1 MGVRIEQTRNG
12 KWRIKICHKRRRK
25 QHTVSDRKTAF
36 ELVRRL
42 EMQLALGDVGIG
54 NPDSPTLQEYAAVWL
69 RTHAM
74 VYTKPRTV
82 EYYQTMLRRHIVP
95 TLGGLRLSELSRE
108 RVKALVADRAASGL
122 ARGTLDGIVASLRV
136 ICNHALEEGRMTQ
149 NPAARLGRFYRG
161 LTEKEGRQV
170 DAFTEREL
178 ALVLKTAERECPE
191 QSDLI
196 STAGLTGMRVG
207 EVLGLQW
214 PDIDFEGRFI
224 EVRRTVYWRGTGLH
238 VSSPK
243 SGKGRRVAIPRL
255 LAKQLRQRRDIL
267 TAHAALEG
275 REPSVWA
282 FPNRAGKPQDSVNL
296 LKRTW
301 YPLLAKAGLRRL
313 SFHALRHTYS
323 SLLIQRGES
332 LAFIKQQLG
341 HASIQTTVDVYG
353 HLVPGDNRECLDRLA
368 DATGRNN
375 PQRVPQAGRK
385 GSHKA
390 MIGWSR
396 RGELNS

>member
-1 MGVRIEQTRNG
+1 MGERVKEKTNG
-12 KWRIKICHKRRRK
+12 KWRIDICHRGKRK
-25 QHTVSDRKTAF
+25 TITVSDRKTA
-36 ELVRRL
+36 L
-42 EMQLALGDVGIG
+42 EVARKLEARLALGLTGLDG
-54 NPDSPTLQEYAAVWL
+54 PESPTFREYAMEWL
-69 RTHAM
+69 QTYAA

-82 EYYQTMLRRHIVP
+82 EFYETVLRHHLLP
-95 TLGGLRLSELSRE
+95 TLGGLRLSELSRD
-108 RVKALVADRAASGL
+108 RVRTLVADRAAVGL
-122 ARGTLDGIVASLRV
+122 ARGSLAGIVATLRA
-136 ICNHALEEGRMTQ
+136 ICNNAIEEGRMTQ

-161 LTEKEGRQV
+161 QTEKEGRQA
-170 DAFTEREL
+170 DAFTEWEL
-178 ALVLKTAERECPE
+178 ALVLKTAERDCPE
-191 QSDLI
+191 QFDLI
-196 STAGLTGMRVG
+196 ATAAWTGMRLG

-224 EVRRTVYWRGTGLH
+224 EVRRTVYWRGKGLQT
-238 VSSPK
+238 SSPK
-243 SGKGRRVAIPRL
+243 SGKGRRVVIPQV
-255 LAKQLRQRRDIL
+255 LAARLRQRRDIL

-282 FPNRAGKPQDSVNL
+282 FPNRAGKPHDSVNL

-375 PQRVPQAGRK
+375 PQHTQQAGSWRI
-385 GSHKA
+385 SQP
-390 MIGWSR
+390 
-396 RGELNS
+396 LD